1 MTTGDDATPK
11 AEPDS
16 ATRRSW
22 YVSAAAADELAATVD
37 ELHYELRAPKHA
49 VLAAVIRTGLA
60 HLDEA
65 RDRVR
70 YPERPADSTRPLTR
84 REGEALMR
92 SKASDSLLGLKPF
105 PPDPDPQEPT
115 P

>member
-1 MTTGDDATPK
+1 MTTSDDATPP
-11 AEPDS
+11 EPDA

-22 YVSAAAADELAATVD
+22 YMSAAAADELAATAD
-37 ELHYELRAPKHA
+37 ELHYELRAPKHV
-49 VLAAVIRTGLA
+49 VLTAIIRTGLA

-70 YPERPADSTRPLTR
+70 FPERPAGSTRPLTR
-84 REGEALMR
+84 RESDALLR
-92 SKASDSLLGLKPF
+92 AKASTSLLGLKSF
-105 PPDPDPQEPT
+105 PPEDPKEPT

>member
-1 MTTGDDATPK
+1 MTTSDTPK
-11 AEPDS
+11 DGADA

-22 YVSAAAADELAATVD
+22 YLSAAAADELTGAVD
-37 ELHYELRAPKHA
+37 DLHYELRAPKHA
-49 VLAAVIRTGLA
+49 ILTAIIRTGLA

-70 YPERPADSTRPLTR
+70 YPERPAGSTRPLTR

-92 SKASDSLLGLKPF
+92 SEASDSLLGLKPF
-105 PPDPDPQEPT
+105 PPDPDQQEPT
-115 P
+115 A

>member
-1 MTTGDDATPK
+1 MTTSDDAKP

-16 ATRRSW
+16 ATRRTW

-37 ELHYELRAPKHA
+37 ELHYELRAPKHV
-49 VLAAVIRTGLA
+49 VLAAVIRVGLA

-70 YPERPADSTRPLTR
+70 FPERPAGSTRPLTQ
-84 REGEALMR
+84 RESEA
-92 SKASDSLLGLKPF
+92 S
-105 PPDPDPQEPT
+105 
-115 P
+115 